1 MHNRRRY
8 MSVIEAW
15 PLPGTG
21 MKTAADRTPDMNTTQ
36 TKTKPQK
43 ALPPPEATFE
53 AFNFKV
59 PTFDVPASFREF
71 AEKSIA
77 QARETYAKM
86 KSAAED
92 ATDMVEDSYE
102 TAREGV
108 FSLGVK
114 ALDAVKTNSD
124 ASFALARDLFGAK
137 TFAEVIE
144 LQTSF
149 ARKQFDAVTAQVREF
164 QELTQKM
171 VSQTAK
177 PVADKVEKAFEG
189 FKAA

>member
-1 MHNRRRY
+1 
-8 MSVIEAW
+8 MSNVHVEA
-15 PLPGTG
+15 
-21 MKTAADRTPDMNTTQ
+21 KTEPKAKSKNA
-36 TKTKPQK
+36 K
-43 ALPPPEATFE
+43 ALPSPEAAFE

-59 PTFDVPASFREF
+59 PTLEVPATFREF

-77 QARETYAKM
+77 QARDTYAKM

-92 ATDMVEDSYE
+92 ASDMVEDTYE

-108 FSLGVK
+108 FNLSVK

-144 LQTSF
+144 LQTAY
-149 ARKQFDAVTAQVREF
+149 ARKQFDSMTAQVREF
-164 QELTQKM
+164 QELTQKI
-171 VSQTAK
+171 VSDTTK
-177 PVADKVEKAFEG
+177 PVTAQVEKTFSG

>member
-1 MHNRRRY
+1 M
-8 MSVIEAW
+8 
-15 PLPGTG
+15 T
-21 MKTAADRTPDMNTTQ
+21 TTQ
-36 TKTKPQK
+36 TKTKTAK
-43 ALPPPEATFE
+43 AAASSETASATESAFD

-59 PTFDVPASFREF
+59 STLEVPASFREF

-77 QARETYAKM
+77 QARDGCAKM

-92 ATDMVEDSYE
+92 ASDVVEDTYE

-108 FSLGVK
+108 FNLSVK

-144 LQTSF
+144 LQTAY
-149 ARKQFDAVTAQVREF
+149 ARKQFDAVTA
-164 QELTQKM
+164 
-171 VSQTAK
+171 
-177 PVADKVEKAFEG
+177 
-189 FKAA
+189 

>member
-1 MHNRRRY
+1 M
-8 MSVIEAW
+8 
-15 PLPGTG
+15 T
-21 MKTAADRTPDMNTTQ
+21 TTQ
-36 TKTKPQK
+36 TKTKTAK
-43 ALPPPEATFE
+43 AAANSETASATESAFD

-59 PTFDVPASFREF
+59 PTLEVPASFREF

-77 QARETYAKM
+77 QARDGYAKM

-92 ATDMVEDSYE
+92 ASDVVEDTYE

-108 FSLGVK
+108 FNLSVK

-144 LQTSF
+144 LQTAY
-149 ARKQFDAVTAQVREF
+149 ARKQFDAVTAQLREF
-164 QELTQKM
+164 QELSQKI
-171 VSQTAK
+171 VTDTAK
-177 PVADKVEKAFEG
+177 PVTAQVEKTFNA